1 MRMIITAG
9 GTGGH
14 IMPAVAIAEA
24 VRELCPETRILF
36 VGTDRGME
44 ERIAGLCGLDFQAI
58 RALGVKGKSL
68 FQVARAAATNTAA
81 LFRALKIVRSFRPDW
96 VVGTGGYITG
106 MVVLAGYLQGA
117 ACAIQEQ
124 NSIPGL
130 TNQLLSRLAGRIFLA
145 FPDTRGAFPQ
155 RKSVVSGNPV
165 RADIIRG
172 KKAERGQSLLILGGS
187 LGAGSINEAAVKA
200 LGILK
205 SEGLVPDIIHQCGPR
220 DYDRVVSAYRDMGLS
235 AEVHAFID
243 DMTPVYNRASM
254 AICRCGGLTLA
265 ELSVMGIPAI
275 MVPYPLAADDHQAA
289 NARYVESR
297 GGGWIIPDRE
307 LSPGRLAGEI
317 KARFFE
323 SGTLEK
329 AALSIAGLGLGQG
342 SRSIAQEILRCSG
355 A

>member
-24 VRELCPETRILF
+24 IRELSPGTRILF

-44 ERIAGLCGLDFQAI
+44 ERIAGLYSLDFTAI
-58 RALGVKGKSL
+58 RALGIKGKSPV
-68 FQVARAAATNTAA
+68 QVGRAAATNTAA
-81 LFRALKIVRSFRPDW
+81 FFKALKIVRAYRPDW

-130 TNQLLSRLAGRIFLA
+130 TNQILSRFASRIFLA
-145 FPDTRGAFPQ
+145 FPDTRKVFPQ

-165 RADIIRG
+165 RAGIIQG
-172 KKAERGQSLLILGGS
+172 KKAERGRSLLILGGS
-187 LGAGSINEAAVKA
+187 LGAGSINEAAVEA
-200 LGILK
+200 LRILK
-205 SEGLVPDIIHQCGPR
+205 QEGLVPDVVHQCGPR
-220 DYDRVVSAYRDMGLS
+220 DYDRVVSAYRDMGLT

-243 DMTPVYNRASM
+243 DMAPVYNRASM

-265 ELSVMGIPAI
+265 ELSAMGIPAI
-275 MVPYPLAADDHQAA
+275 MVPYPHAADDHQTA
-289 NARYVESR
+289 NARYVESH

-307 LSPGRLAGEI
+307 LSPQRLAGEI

-323 SGTLEK
+323 RDTLEK
-329 AALSIAGLGLGQG
+329 AASCIAGLGLGQG
-342 SRSIAQEILRCSG
+342 SQFIAQEILRCSG

>member
-1 MRMIITAG
+1 MRVIVTAG

-14 IMPAVAIAEA
+14 IMPAVAIADA
-24 VRELCPETRILF
+24 IRERNPRSSILF

-44 ERIAGLCGLDFQAI
+44 EKIARRYGLDFRAI
-58 RALGVKGKSL
+58 RALGIKGKSP
-68 FQVARAAATNTAA
+68 FEVGRAAVVNTAA
-81 LFRALKIVRSFRPDW
+81 LISALKIVRSFRPDW
-96 VVGTGGYITG
+96 VIGTGGYITG
-106 MVVLAGYLQGA
+106 MVVLAGWMMGA
-117 ACAIQEQ
+117 SCAVQEQ
-124 NSIPGL
+124 NSVPGL
-130 TNQLLSRLAGRIFLA
+130 TNRILSPLAHRIFLA
-145 FPDTRGAFPQ
+145 FPDTGRVFPEK
-155 RKSVVSGNPV
+155 KSLVSGNPV
-165 RADIIRG
+165 RADIMQG
-172 KKAERGQSLLILGGS
+172 KTLERGNSLLILGGS
-187 LGAGSINEAAVKA
+187 LGAGSINEAGVQA
-200 LGILK
+200 LKILK
-205 SEGLVPDIIHQCGPR
+205 DQGVAPEVIHQSGTR
-220 DYDRVVSAYRDMGLS
+220 DFDRVKSSYREMGLD

-243 DMTPVYNRASM
+243 DMKPVYGRASL
-254 AICRCGGLTLA
+254 AVCRCGGLTLA